1 MNPNRVHH
9 NIALPA
15 SLACTAVG
23 SLLLLFSMESGKK
36 RKQNK
41 LPWVPEADRRSR
53 KKKLAEGNVRGT
65 VFVMEGLH
73 TCTLFV
79 LARQLQG
86 L

>member
-1 MNPNRVHH
+1 
-9 NIALPA
+9 
-15 SLACTAVG
+15 
-23 SLLLLFSMESGKK
+23 MESGKE

-41 LPWVPEADRRSR
+41 RPWVPEPDPRSR
-53 KKKLAEGNVRGT
+53 KNKLAEANVRGT

-73 TCTLFV
+73 TLFV